1 VIFIKDDIKEMAN
14 LLRAGYTMLNMSC
27 PECNNPIFRN
37 KEGEL
42 FCPTC
47 KRKVIIKNNN
57 FSQNNEK
64 IKKMKY
70 EDKRFEVNKENKI
83 NFDLDSLK
91 VVIFEKINWIGHKLK
106 SENQVD
112 LIERYLKI
120 LLNFLDLLI
129 KITNFN
135 D

>member
-1 VIFIKDDIKEMAN
+1 MAN
-14 LLRAGYTMLNMSC
+14 LLRAGYTMLNISC

-37 KEGEL
+37 KEGAL

-70 EDKRFEVNKENKI
+70 EDKKVEINKENQT
-83 NFDLDSLK
+83 NFDLNLLK
-91 VVIFEKINWIGHKLK
+91 EVIIEKINWVAHKLK
-106 SENQVD
+106 SETQID
-112 LIERYLKI
+112 LIERYMKL

-129 KITNFN
+129 KITNFY